1 MHKTH
6 CLIWIDARQTWIV
19 TQENAARCGKP
30 ASRGIRLL
38 GLLVSTLTTLA
49 AGATPSPTALPVG
62 VLVVAG
68 QATVSQNASAMRIQ
82 QGSDKAILN
91 WTSFN
96 VGSHASVYFQ
106 QPSSSSI
113 ALNRVLGGEPS
124 SIYGK
129 LNANGQVFLVNP
141 SGVLFGKGASVNVG
155 GLVASTLAIRDEDF
169 LANSYR
175 FQRALATGSVI
186 NQGDVAA
193 NYVALLAPEVR
204 NEGVIVAR
212 HGTVAMGAG
221 EAITLGISGNHLV
234 DVQVEKASIDTLIEN
249 RHLILAEEGTVL
261 MSAQSAQNLLG
272 RVVNTGVVDASGI
285 ESHGG
290 TVRLTASS
298 SIHHSG
304 DIEVSAVNVGTGGTA
319 ILLSDLDNSA
329 SQTVVD
335 GSIRARGGSE
345 SGDGGFVETSATRL
359 TISDSAT
366 VDTHAPHGHAGQWLL
381 DPFDFSVA
389 ATGGNMTGTALTI
402 ALGAGNVTIQ
412 TNQSA
417 ATCVGGICNTGNSSG
432 NGNGDIT
439 VSDNVSWGTH
449 SLTLDA
455 WRHIDIRGKL
465 SVTGTGGLALQY
477 GQGSV
482 TAGNGAMLR
491 IGPAVDLASSAS
503 FQTKFG
509 SDGALKTYTVINDLG
524 AEGSTTNTD
533 LQGIT
538 ALAGNYVLGTDIDAT
553 AAISWN
559 SGAGFTPIALG
570 NSFTGS
576 FEGLGHTISN
586 LTINRSDNAYTG
598 LFSQIGSGGIVQNIH
613 IREANV
619 ANIYTTGSAYVGI
632 LAGRNAG
639 TVSGAT
645 TRGTVSTAY
654 LGGGLIGGIGS
665 GGVLERSST
674 AANVTGGDYSYVG
687 GLAGLNYGTIRN
699 VFATGN
705 VTGVGNAGPN
715 AASGLV
721 GDTGFGGGTITNAY
735 ASGAVSGSGTLYG
748 FVGAGSGAVTNGFYN
763 STTTG
768 RSDTR
773 LGSQPKTSAEML
785 QQATFNGWDF
795 NTLWKIGVSGP
806 VFQLGSPSAT
816 QLYVRLIAGSS
827 LYGTDP
833 ALSFA
838 YYDAINGGTTV
849 NLSGAVGGSAWST
862 TLNASSSAGNYSLS
876 YAGNLAKDGYEIAA
890 GAATTW
896 IINRKPLDIAV
907 SKTYDSS
914 ATFSNDF
921 ILAGVVGSDTVSV
934 SGIASVASPNA
945 NNYASF
951 ASSTLSLSNNNY
963 TLTGG
968 SVNAVINPK
977 RLDISVTKEWNGST
991 SFTSGFN
998 LTGIVGNDSVLVTNA
1013 PSVSSADPATY
1024 TNFSTLPILSN
1035 TNYTLQG
1042 GSVNAV
1048 IEPEPYFTG
1057 TRITTPRTI
1066 TGIGTVTGG
1075 RADFTVS
1082 PASDANGKTVTVS
1095 QTAANGLYLIWSDFT
1110 VPLGYTLN
1118 FIQSTSGVQ
1127 RGAHNN
1133 ITSSSPTQFWGKL
1146 QSNGPVYFY
1155 APAGIVFAPFA
1166 SLNVGSLSA
1175 IAMSPVIPATS
1186 AGTITL
1192 AGPAGNV
1199 KNEAIMLVGKIN
1211 ETGQTLLRGSE
1222 VINDGHL
1229 LVAGNSSLTLQAD
1242 SVIRVNAPITLAGS
1256 GTLAFNGD
1264 YQLAVPLNLGASSG
1278 FSVRGDTYSVVTDL
1292 AGLRN
1297 IGGSGNYALGNDIDA
1312 SATLTSAFSALNFSG
1327 GTLAGLGHTVSKLKG
1342 NGFIGGEF
1350 LGTVRDIGL
1359 VDADMTLTTAKGGF
1373 VSLNRGNISNSFL
1386 IGKVHGGAELGQG
1399 VDMGGFVGEN
1409 RGAINGSFFS
1419 GTVTGTRAVGG
1430 FVKRNSTRGT
1440 IKNSFFSGSIDWY
1453 QGAELWQ
1460 NTGIAISGFADEN
1473 WGAIENSY
1481 FTGNVTGRG
1490 NQIAGFAIYNNTST
1504 STIKS
1509 SFFSGSMTHSDYSD
1523 LAFTQGIVLDAQKSK
1538 ASEVTVLSALTKLKA
1553 ASYSGLDFNNI
1564 WMIEEGVSTPWLR
1577 TLPRPIAPLLSSDIT
1592 TVKSTNSASREVIY
1606 KTVAAAMSA
1615 ALTTPATVVA
1625 QNKYSAAANALTA
1638 MVYLNSTRQDKSTNS
1653 TQGQGAANRTTAI
1666 DFAKQ
1671 AIAAYC
1677 PKCTF
1682 SDADYLKWV
1691 TGK

>member
-1 MHKTH
+1 MNKTH
-6 CLIWIDARQTWIV
+6 CLIWNDARQTWIV
-19 TQENAARCGKP
+19 THENAARCGKP

-38 GLLVSTLTTLA
+38 ALLVSTLTTLA
-49 AGATPSPTALPVG
+49 AGATPSATALPVG
-62 VLVVAG
+62 VQVVAG

-186 NQGDVAA
+186 NQGEVAA

-204 NEGVIVAR
+204 NEGVVVAR
-212 HGTVAMGAG
+212 RGTVALAAG

-249 RHLILAEEGTVL
+249 RHLIVAEEGTVL
-261 MSAQSAQNLLG
+261 MSAQSAHSLLG
-272 RVVNTGVVDASGI
+272 RVVNSGVVDASGM

-304 DIEVSAVNVGTGGTA
+304 DIDVSAVNVGTGGTA

-335 GSIRARGGSE
+335 GSIRARGGRG

-359 TISDSAT
+359 TISDSST
-366 VDTHAPHGHAGQWLL
+366 VDTRSPHGHAGQWLL
-381 DPFDFSVA
+381 DPYDFTIA
-389 ATGGNMTGTALTI
+389 ATGGDITGTALSN
-402 ALGAGNVTIQ
+402 ALVDGNVTIQ
-412 TNQSA
+412 TTQSSA
-417 ATCVGGICNTGNSSG
+417 SCIGVDCSTGSI
-432 NGNGDIT
+432 NGYGDIT

-465 SVTGTGGLALQY
+465 SVTGTGGLALLY

-509 SDGALKTYTVINDLG
+509 SDGALKTYTVISDLG

-559 SGAGFTPIALG
+559 RGAGFTPIALG

-619 ANIYTTGSAYVGI
+619 ANSYTTGSAYVGI

-914 ATFSNDF
+914 ATFSNGF

-934 SGIASVASPNA
+934 SGNASVASPNA
-945 NNYASF
+945 SNYASF

-1024 TNFSTLPILSN
+1024 TSFSTLPILSN

-1082 PASDANGKTVTVS
+1082 PASDANSKTVTVS

-1127 RGAHNN
+1127 RGAHNS
-1133 ITSSSPTQFWGKL
+1133 ITSSSPAQFWGKL

-1199 KNEAIMLVGKIN
+1199 KNEAIMMVGKIN

-1264 YQLAVPLNLGASSG
+1264 YQLAVPVNLGASSG
-1278 FSVRGDTYSVVTDL
+1278 FSVRGVTYSIVTDL

-1297 IGGSGNYALGNDIDA
+1297 ISGSGNYALGNDIDA

-1373 VSLNRGNISNSFL
+1373 VSLNRGIISNSFL

-1409 RGAINGSFFS
+1409 RGAISKSFFS
-1419 GTVTGTRAVGG
+1419 GTVTGTKGFGG
-1430 FVKRNSTRGT
+1430 FIYRNSDRGT
-1440 IKNSFFSGSIDWY
+1440 ISNSFFSGSVDWFA
-1453 QGAELWQ
+1453 GPEL
-1460 NTGIAISGFADEN
+1460 NLGRSISGFVHDN
-1473 WGAIENSY
+1473 RGKIENSY
-1481 FTGNVTGRG
+1481 FTGTVKGLG
-1490 NQIAGFAIYNNTST
+1490 NQIAGFAIFNLNV
-1504 STIKS
+1504 IKS
-1509 SFFSGSMTHSDYSD
+1509 SFFSGSMLHSEYTDV
-1523 LAFTQGIVLDAQKSK
+1523 AFTNGIVLDPQKSK
-1538 ASEVTVLSALTKLKA
+1538 TNEVSVLSAATKLKA
-1553 ASYSGLDFNNI
+1553 ASYPGLDFNNI

-1592 TVKSTNSASREVIY
+1592 TMKSTNSANREVIY
-1606 KTVAAAMSA
+1606 RTVAAAMSA

-1638 MVYLNSTRQDKSTNS
+1638 MVFLNSARQDKSTNS
-1653 TQGQGAANRTTAI
+1653 AQGQGAINRTTAI

-1671 AIAAYC
+1671 AITAYC